1 MGISFNSR
9 MFTTHGSY
17 NNTNKQNRIR
27 LTKTLR
33 DYDLQIIQNNQKII
47 ELSKKINHTCSSY
60 KPFIMQKSCHILYLD
75 IEDIIYDNRK
85 IRMLKRDIYL
95 RYGLDWDEDFN

>member
-1 MGISFNSR
+1 MGISLNPR
-9 MFTTHGSY
+9 VLTTNGSY
-17 NNTNKQNRIR
+17 SKTSRQEKIR
-27 LTKTLR
+27 LTKTLK
-33 DYDLQIIQNNQKII
+33 DYDLQVIQNNQKIV

>member
-75 IEDIIYDNRK
+75 IEDITYDNRK